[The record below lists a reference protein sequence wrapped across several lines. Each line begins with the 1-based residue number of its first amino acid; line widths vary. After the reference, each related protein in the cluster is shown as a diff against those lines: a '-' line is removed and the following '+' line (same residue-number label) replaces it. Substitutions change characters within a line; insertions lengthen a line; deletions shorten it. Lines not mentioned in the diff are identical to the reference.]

1 MRVARRLILPLVL
14 VIFAACTRT
23 VRVVEPLDYGK
34 ALTDTTRTFEIRT
47 RDHVQFI
54 SKSAR
59 VEGDSVLI
67 VTKGYQV
74 LENPMREKK
83 AYSVPI
89 RIPFNN
95 IETISETELARGR
108 SFVFLVTTFLV
119 VLTIV
124 GLHSIRID

>member
-1 MRVARRLILPLVL
+1 MRGARRLLLPF
-14 VIFAACTRT
+14 VIVALAACTKA
-23 VRVVEPLDYGK
+23 VRVVEPPDYGT
-34 ALTDTTRTFEIRT
+34 ALTDTTRTFEIHT
-47 RDHVQFI
+47 RDHVQFV

-83 AYSVPI
+83 AYAVPI

-95 IETISETELARGR
+95 IETISETEIARGR
-108 SFVFLVTTFLV
+108 SFAFLVTTFLV
-119 VLTIV
+119 VFTIV
-124 GLHSIRID
+124 GLHSIHMN